1 MRHLRWNGQPAIDFF
16 AVSTFAEFRASLDSE
31 MKRLQA
37 AGIGTK
43 KKQAEPLTVEEEE
56 ILWQRG
62 LLGDETPQALLD
74 AIIFMNGLYFAL
86 RSGKEHRQLRFTPS
100 QIELVERPGERPYLI
115 YREDISKN
123 RPGGLKGRKMKPKVV
138 VHHANVENPKRCFI
152 RLYKL
157 YISLCPADRPPDA
170 FYLLPLQKP
179 SATCWYS
186 NRPLGYHKLGTTVA
200 CLCTLAGIPGYKT
213 NHSLRVT
220 AATRLYDS
228 DVDEQLVME
237 TTGHCSTEG
246 VRTYKRTS
254 VTQREA
260 VSDILSCT
268 KKPCI
273 EYPLPPLER
282 YSSQQPHSSEVV
294 PVQGQSSTLEL
305 SKTASSSIPGSFYFQ
320 SCSSVTINLNCNS
333 CS

>member
-1 MRHLRWNGQPAIDFF
+1 
-16 AVSTFAEFRASLDSE
+16 
-31 MKRLQA
+31 
-37 AGIGTK
+37 
-43 KKQAEPLTVEEEE
+43 
-56 ILWQRG
+56 
-62 LLGDETPQALLD
+62 
-74 AIIFMNGLYFAL
+74 MNGLYFPL
-86 RSGKEHRQLRFTPS
+86 CSGEEHRQLRFTPP
-100 QIELVERPGERPYLI
+100 QIELVEKPGERPHLI

-123 RPGGLKGRKMKPKVV
+123 RPGGLRGRKMKPKVV
-138 VHHANVENPKRCFI
+138 VHHANIENPKRCFI

-157 YISLCPADRPPDA
+157 YMSLSTVDRPPDC

-200 CLCTLAGIPGYKT
+200 RLCKSAGISGHKT

-228 DVDEQLVME
+228 GIDEQLVME

-254 VTQREA
+254 AMQRET
-260 VSDILSCT
+260 VSDILSCAY
-268 KKPCI
+268 KPCI
-273 EYPLPPLER
+273 EHSLTTPESH
-282 YSSQQPHSSEVV
+282 SSQLLPHSSEVV
-294 PVQGQSSTLEL
+294 PVQSAALEV
-305 SKTASSSIPGSFYFQ
+305 SKTASASASIPGSFYFQ

-333 CS
+333 CN